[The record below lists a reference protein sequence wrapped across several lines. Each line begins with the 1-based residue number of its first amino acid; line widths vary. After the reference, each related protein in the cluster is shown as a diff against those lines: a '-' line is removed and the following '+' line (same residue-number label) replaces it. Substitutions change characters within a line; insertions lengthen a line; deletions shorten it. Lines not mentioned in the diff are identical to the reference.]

1 MSWKYSRLS
10 VKEKKGV
17 INHYVIRDKY
27 VILVDTLQMAI
38 TLKSALKPTN
48 DNLVLPLQLL
58 VYTSQNE
65 QSTEKSWGITIK

>member
-65 QSTEKSWGITIK
+65 QSTEKS